1 MQAGTQGS
9 QEKAGAVRIS
19 DLYTYRV
26 SFSVEDNEYV
36 AVCAELPGLSVL
48 EKDPAEAL
56 RGAREVAAVGI
67 EMLAENGDP
76 IPQPLATRP
85 FSGVFK
91 VRIPPEVHRRLTL
104 EAAEQDIS
112 LNRLVS
118 AKLAGEVAEP
128 TVAYGHQPK
137 GRTNRADAIRSRRP
151 SRTKTLK

>member
-1 MQAGTQGS
+1 M
-9 QEKAGAVRIS
+9 RIS

-26 SFSVEDNEYV
+26 FFSVEDDEYV

-48 EKDPAEAL
+48 EKDPVEAL
-56 RGAREVAAVGI
+56 RGAREVAAVGT

-128 TVAYGHQPK
+128 TVAYGHRPK
-137 GRTNRADAIRSRRP
+137 GRTKHPNAVRSRSS
-151 SRTKTLK
+151 SRTKASK

>member
-1 MQAGTQGS
+1 MQAGTQSS
-9 QEKAGAVRIS
+9 QAKAGAVRIS

-26 SFSVEDNEYV
+26 FFSVEDDEYV

-48 EKDPAEAL
+48 EKDPAQAL
-56 RGAREVAAVGI
+56 RDAREVAAVGI

-76 IPQPLATRP
+76 IPQPFATRSY
-85 FSGVFK
+85 SGVFK

-128 TVAYGHQPK
+128 NVAYGHRPK
-137 GRTNRADAIRSRRP
+137 ERTGRGAAARRRA
-151 SRTKTLK
+151 SRTKPSK